1 MVTERLRTRPDD
13 ATTATIQRR
22 YDRQAS
28 TYDLFE
34 APMELLMSRW
44 RRRLW
49 DLLPPNARV
58 LEVGVGTGKNLRW
71 HPPDVSITAVDF
83 SPRMIARAVGRAE
96 RESTNTRFALM
107 DAQALALEDGAFDVA
122 VATCVFCSVPDPV
135 LGLQEVR
142 RVLRPDGRLLLLEH
156 VRSGLPV
163 VGRSMDLLNAVTVR
177 MSGTNINRETVRNVE
192 RAGFRIL
199 EVDDL
204 FLDIVKLIVAEPD
217 AGGANGAGGR

>member
-1 MVTERLRTRPDD
+1 MITKETRTRPDEA
-13 ATTATIQRR
+13 ATASIQRR
-22 YDRQAS
+22 YDRQAP

-34 APMELLMSRW
+34 APVELLMARW

-49 DLLPPNARV
+49 QLLPPGARV

-71 HPPDVSITAVDF
+71 HPPGVSITAVDF
-83 SPRMIARAVGRAE
+83 SPKMLARAVGRAE
-96 RESTNTRFALM
+96 KQRASAQFALM
-107 DAQALALEDGAFDVA
+107 DAQDLALADDAFDVA
-122 VATCVFCSVPDPV
+122 VATCVFCTVPDPV
-135 LGLQEVR
+135 LGLREVR

-177 MSGTNINRETVRNVE
+177 MSGTNINRGTVRNVE
-192 RAGFRIL
+192 LAGFRIL

-204 FLDIVKLIVAEPD
+204 FLDIVKLIIAEPD
-217 AGGANGAGGR
+217 ARP